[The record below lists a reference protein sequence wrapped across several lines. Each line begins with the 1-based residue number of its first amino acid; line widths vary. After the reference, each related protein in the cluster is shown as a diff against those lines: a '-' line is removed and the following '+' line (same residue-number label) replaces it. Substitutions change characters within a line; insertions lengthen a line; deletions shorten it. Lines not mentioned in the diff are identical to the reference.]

1 MRVSLS
7 LHLKYKQ
14 CWDKQV
20 QLEQTVNVFLVLL
33 LYTHIYIQTY
43 KMLKNGAVYYIHLYF
58 PYILKNVVSYK
69 RVLPEREITSIC
81 KYDGILEQECDS
93 ITFGQI
99 TDLVA
104 RMVITNLEV
113 QNIRLV

>member
-20 QLEQTVNVFLVLL
+20 QLGQTVNVFLVL
-33 LYTHIYIQTY
+33 YIHIYRETY

-58 PYILKNVVSYK
+58 PYILINVVSYMIQEGFA
-69 RVLPEREITSIC
+69 RVGDYQYL
-81 KYDGILEQECDS
+81 
-93 ITFGQI
+93 QI
-99 TDLVA
+99 
-104 RMVITNLEV
+104 
-113 QNIRLV
+113 